1 MRSERPL
8 LESALVTGGHRRARS
23 TTRVVLVESDNLFRD
38 LLRISLSQYDG
49 LEVVGAFASGE
60 AALASVP
67 RLQPEVVVLD
77 IELKGNANG
86 IQVGMLLR
94 RQLPKLGIVLLT
106 NHSDMRLVAAL
117 QKHVIKGW
125 SYLLKRSVN
134 DVDALSRAIEGAAEG
149 YVLLDPEFAGRGIRK
164 AGGPLAKLSARQREI
179 LALMA
184 EGYTNAAIAD
194 RLMLAQKSVEN
205 QINQIY
211 HTLGYGR
218 TEVDYQPRVQ
228 AVLSYLRDAD
238 VYVTDRVRDSIA

>member
-1 MRSERPL
+1 M
-8 LESALVTGGHRRARS
+8 
-23 TTRVVLVESDNLFRD
+23 VVVESDNLYRD
-38 LLRISLSQYDG
+38 LLRLSLNQYEA
-49 LEVVGAFASGE
+49 LEVVGSFASGE

-77 IELKGNANG
+77 IDLRGNANG

-106 NHSDMRLVAAL
+106 NHSDLRLVAAL
-117 QKHVIKGW
+117 QRHVIKGW
-125 SYLLKRSVN
+125 SYLLKRSVS

-149 YVLLDPEFAGRGIRK
+149 YVMLDPEFASKGSRK
-164 AGGPLAKLSARQREI
+164 AGGPLSKLSARQREI
-179 LALMA
+179 LGLMA

-194 RLMLAQKSVEN
+194 RLMLAQKSIEN

-218 TEVDYQPRVQ
+218 AETEYQPRVQ
-228 AVLSYLRDAD
+228 AVLSYLREAD
-238 VYVTDRVRDSIA
+238 VYAPEQLRDTSIA